1 MTLLVPMMAKMD
13 TSMIVRMDTC
23 ITLIGRPVSFARVSR
38 MCLVGFGVCKEL
50 YIALLILLINRRLE
64 GPLAICI
71 NRVSPG
77 QRLT

>member
-38 MCLVGFGVCKEL
+38 MCLVGFGVCKQL
-50 YIALLILLINRRLE
+50 YIALLALINRRLE
-64 GPLAICI
+64 GLLAICI

>member
-23 ITLIGRPVSFARVSR
+23 ITLIGRPVSFASVSR

-50 YIALLILLINRRLE
+50 FIE
-64 GPLAICI
+64 
-71 NRVSPG
+71 V
-77 QRLT
+77 